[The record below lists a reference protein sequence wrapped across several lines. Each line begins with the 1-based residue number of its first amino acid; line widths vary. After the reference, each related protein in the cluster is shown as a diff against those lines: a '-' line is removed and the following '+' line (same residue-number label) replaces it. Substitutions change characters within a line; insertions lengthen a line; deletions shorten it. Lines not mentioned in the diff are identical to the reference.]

1 MLARLAT
8 GALGCQGSVECVV
21 SVLGTL
27 HACLQIWFIARPD
40 DKHTA
45 HVYVEH
51 IRSMM
56 VSHVISFCCCACRDM
71 SAEAACCACS
81 AANHHTQHLYSAFA

>member
-21 SVLGTL
+21 SVLDTL
-27 HACLQIWFIARPD
+27 HACLQIWFIGRPD
-40 DKHTA
+40 DRHSAYAYFK
-45 HVYVEH
+45 H

-56 VSHVISFCCCACRDM
+56 MSHAISLCCCACKDM
-71 SAEAACCACS
+71 SAEGCLLCM
-81 AANHHTQHLYSAFA
+81 